1 MSAWTALEGEFHF
14 EATLLA
20 PPGTEILLHERT
32 TRHASWSFKGLLANQ
47 LLTEPLQKHGYFKC
61 QFTPGLW
68 KHVWRPITFTL
79 VVDDFGIKSDVLT
92 HTNYLKLTLEKYYK
106 VTVDWKCSVYFSIQ
120 LEWNYDKGYVENHM
134 PGYISKAL
142 VKFQHPHPKKT
153 QHAPATAVP
162 IVYGAKVQEVQQD
175 NSPPLTLERIRRIQD
190 IVGTLVYYARAVDPT
205 LSATLSSITSRK
217 TKGT

>member
-79 VVDDFGIKSDVLT
+79 VVDDFGIKSDALT
-92 HTNYLKLTLEKYYK
+92 HTNHLKRTLEKCYEVK
-106 VTVDWKCSVYFSIQ
+106 VDWKGSIYVGIQ
-120 LEWNYDKGYVENHM
+120 LGWNYDKGYVDTHM
-134 PGYISKAL
+134 PG
-142 VKFQHPHPKKT
+142 
-153 QHAPATAVP
+153 
-162 IVYGAKVQEVQQD
+162 
-175 NSPPLTLERIRRIQD
+175 
-190 IVGTLVYYARAVDPT
+190 
-205 LSATLSSITSRK
+205 
-217 TKGT
+217 